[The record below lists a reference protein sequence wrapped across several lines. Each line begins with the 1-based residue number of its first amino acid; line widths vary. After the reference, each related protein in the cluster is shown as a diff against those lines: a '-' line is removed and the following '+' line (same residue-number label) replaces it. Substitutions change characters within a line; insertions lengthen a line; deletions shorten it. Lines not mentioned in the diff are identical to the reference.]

1 MADVKTIKV
10 SADGVTYYVLPG
22 NTGDFN
28 IEKAQLDD
36 TIYGSAYSSSQ
47 PGITDVTISANA
59 MYRGFAGYQSIIRR
73 SGATATVAT
82 GEAMSQVDSSQTYR
96 IDDTTKN
103 VWDHN
108 VTAVIYDNGSQVA
121 VADIE
126 SVNYLFGEVTFVSGY
141 TVTGPITADI
151 SFWTMATYGRAQEF
165 TLTQTADTE
174 DVTVLEDAQ
183 SNSAFR
189 VYRSALKNADLEL
202 SGFYSTANNT
212 FDDLKSED
220 VFVIEIDVKGDGK
233 SLARGYY
240 KITSIAQSAGVAE
253 TETSSVSM
261 VLSVP
266 EGVEPFGWYHAP
278 DATIPMGLR
287 VVQGGWVS
295 GDAIKYQYFPE
306 GDTNPGYE
314 GDAIV
319 TDASITS
326 GVNSM
331 VEGSAELQG
340 IGECFAV

>member
-1 MADVKTIKV
+1 
-10 SADGVTYYVLPG
+10 
-22 NTGDFN
+22 
-28 IEKAQLDD
+28 
-36 TIYGSAYSSSQ
+36 
-47 PGITDVTISANA
+47 
-59 MYRGFAGYQSIIRR
+59 
-73 SGATATVAT
+73 
-82 GEAMSQVDSSQTYR
+82 
-96 IDDTTKN
+96 
-103 VWDHN
+103 
-108 VTAVIYDNGSQVA
+108 
-121 VADIE
+121 
-126 SVNYLFGEVTFVSGY
+126 
-141 TVTGPITADI
+141 
-151 SFWTMATYGRAQEF
+151 MATYGRAQEF